1 MVDWSGILSSKGS
14 VSTVKKFA
22 TGEISGSSLYSQ
34 FANTDSGGA
43 VRQLLRQ
50 YGVTYGRMLAR
61 KALMRRGY

>member
-1 MVDWSGILSSKGS
+1 MVDWSGILSRKGS

-22 TGEISGSSLYSQ
+22 TGEISGRSLYSR

-50 YGVTYGRMLAR
+50 YGVTYGRRLAR

>member
-22 TGEISGSSLYSQ
+22 TGEISGRSLYSQ
-34 FANTDSGGA
+34 FANSDSGGA

-50 YGVTYGRMLAR
+50 
-61 KALMRRGY
+61 